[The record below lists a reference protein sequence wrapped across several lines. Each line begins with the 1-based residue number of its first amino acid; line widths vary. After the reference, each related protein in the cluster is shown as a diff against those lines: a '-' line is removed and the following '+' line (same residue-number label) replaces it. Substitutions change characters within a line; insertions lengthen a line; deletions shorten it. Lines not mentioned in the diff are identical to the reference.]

1 MNPFVRGSKN
11 PFSSMKQ
18 VILEAQAVA
27 AAAAKVADAS
37 SISLQISREDE
48 SQDSVHSLS
57 PSSLPRSPSTRSNLN
72 SNKVQQSNVKIE
84 PTPKLTNVSAGPLQQ
99 DLYFPSNQV
108 ELGNSIDEHG
118 LAGLCYLFRSSP
130 CTADA

>member
-1 MNPFVRGSKN
+1 MRADDLGVESNSFAKLPSMNPFVRGSKN

-37 SISLQISREDE
+37 SISLQLSIEDE

-57 PSSLPRSPSTRSNLN
+57 PSSLPPSPSTRLNLN
-72 SNKVQQSNVKIE
+72 QTKC
-84 PTPKLTNVSAGPLQQ
+84 
-99 DLYFPSNQV
+99 SNQMLKLNHNHCCKFAV
-108 ELGNSIDEHG
+108 GHKHHYG
-118 LAGLCYLFRSSP
+118 
-130 CTADA
+130 